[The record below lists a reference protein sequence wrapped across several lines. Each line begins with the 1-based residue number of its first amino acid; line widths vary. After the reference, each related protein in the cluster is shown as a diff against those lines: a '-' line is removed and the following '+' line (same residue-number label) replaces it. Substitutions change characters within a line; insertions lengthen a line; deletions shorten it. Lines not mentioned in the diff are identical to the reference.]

1 MYVLCSQMWWSS
13 NLFLIAT
20 KFGSKILSGFQML
33 RFQLATTDS
42 NITGPGV
49 RHGCKTPI
57 SSSRWN
63 RSHQLLGR
71 WVWLI
76 PMPCNTI
83 SINMTSTMYVIV
95 KSGGLQRSF
104 AVCLDFVG
112 FRKDQ
117 MWFYIYYICNYLF
130 VCLPLFVSSTSKG
143 YMMWYMCQQHWWD
156 VVAIR
161 FWFQISVAQA
171 IRRVTSFLISADPFV
186 GIAQKVVTRHFVQS
200 LAVLYYKMPI
210 LPGYSYFTYSMHV

>member
-1 MYVLCSQMWWSS
+1 MLLIIFIDFPPENRAWSFGLMSYNDPSNKYYTMCFIMYVLCSQMWWSS

-130 VCLPLFVSSTSKG
+130 VCLFATICFV
-143 YMMWYMCQQHWWD
+143 
-156 VVAIR
+156 
-161 FWFQISVAQA
+161 
-171 IRRVTSFLISADPFV
+171 
-186 GIAQKVVTRHFVQS
+186 HF
-200 LAVLYYKMPI
+200 
-210 LPGYSYFTYSMHV
+210 